1 MYIITYQILNDIFS
15 IIYILYH
22 TTNDTSSRYN
32 IIIILSSQTTLLS
45 LYRIYLRFNI
55 RSIYRLNHKINLL
68 SPSDTFLY
76 RDKVHNIYDTF
87 IDPIR
92 ALISIFCIDTQL
104 TLSFFMKQQ
113 HNFTCQFDYKFFSKM
128 TCSTCVSS
136 TIRIFLLETI

>member
-76 RDKVHNIYDTF
+76 RDKVNNIYDTF

-113 HNFTCQFDYKFFSKM
+113 HNFTLQFYHGFFSKM
-128 TCSTCVSS
+128 ACWSCVS
-136 TIRIFLLETI
+136 

>member
-113 HNFTCQFDYKFFSKM
+113 HNFTLQFYHGFFSKM
-128 TCSTCVSS
+128 ACWTYVS
-136 TIRIFLLETI
+136 

>member
-55 RSIYRLNHKINLL
+55 RSIYRLNHKVNLL

-104 TLSFFMKQQ
+104 TLSFFTKQQ
-113 HNFTCQFDYKFFSKM
+113 HNFTSQFFRQFFYKM
-128 TCSTCVSS
+128 ACWTYVSS
-136 TIRIFLLETI
+136 TIFIFLLETI